1 MRLSGFRIN
10 FKSLALVLALALSF
24 PTALVSAFPAQAF
37 ADYSNPSVNTVAQM
51 RTDGSLHVV
60 EQRSYD
66 FQEDYSAVTWNFT
79 GITDKQEVEIASVRA
94 IQMDAEGNIV
104 RDWNQLPEVAFQSAW
119 REFLDETG
127 GEADKVAQAEEA
139 LSRQKDSSDAIELPK
154 ADTYAFDK
162 RRGELYVFLESNE
175 NSTVIECDYSITNAA
190 LVYDD
195 TAEMYWDYVPA
206 QPDVEMSN
214 VRTQI
219 QLPVPEGVEVVPGE
233 NVRAWGHG
241 PEGEVEVRPDGTVH
255 YFVPEV
261 REGQYAQAHLLFPRS
276 WLTNINVRS
285 KLTKSGTRYDDAVRE
300 EASWTDT
307 HSWGMVNSY
316 SLSLTLHALCVLA
329 LVGAVAAY
337 AIWGRERRP
346 EECEGATEG
355 VAGECAAECGT
366 EVKPDAAVVG
376 RLLRWNQHSAVD
388 FAATLAQLQR
398 RGVISI
404 LQDGDSVGDVRFRI
418 TPSAKSATLSKV
430 EQEAMVLLFDAVGDG
445 YQSVSL
451 GEVQRF
457 CSEHPGW
464 AREAMAKWQNVL
476 SDEVES
482 EHLFDARSRKAS
494 RWLYGVGVAFAALAV
509 WQLAGPGNLPMAGAL
524 LATGVVVGAI
534 GYCTPRRTPKGVLL
548 AECAE
553 AEAREACGDP
563 AVEQGV
569 PVDWET
575 ALANAFGDALVA

>member
-10 FKSLALVLALALSF
+10 FKTFALLLAFALVFAVPS
-24 PTALVSAFPAQAF
+24 QAF

-66 FQEDYSAVTWNFT
+66 FQEDYDAVTWHFT
-79 GITDKQEVEIASVRA
+79 GITDKQEVEVASVRI

-104 RDWNQLPEVAFQSAW
+104 RDWDNLVETPFQSAW
-119 REFLDETG
+119 REFVDETE
-127 GEADKVAQAEEA
+127 GETDKVAKAEEKA
-139 LSRQKDSSDAIELPK
+139 ATLSDSSDAVEIPK
-154 ADTYAFDK
+154 SDTYSFDK
-162 RRGELYVFLESNE
+162 RRCELYVFLESTE
-175 NSTVIECDYSITNAA
+175 HSTVVECDYSIKNAA

-233 NVRAWGHG
+233 TIRAWGHG

-255 YFVPEV
+255 YDVPEV

-276 WLTNINVRS
+276 WLTNITVQS
-285 KLTKSGTRYDDAVRE
+285 KLAKSGTRYDDAIRE

-307 HSWGMVNSY
+307 YSWGVINSH
-316 SLSLTLHALCVLA
+316 SLSLMLHVLCMLA
-329 LVGAVAAY
+329 LVGAVVVY

-346 EECEGATEG
+346 
-355 VAGECAAECGT
+355 GECAADLADED
-366 EVKPDAAVVG
+366 VAVVG

-388 FAATLAQLQR
+388 FAATLDQLQQ

-404 LQDGDSVGDVRFRI
+404 SQDGESASDVRFRI
-418 TPSAKSATLSKV
+418 TPSAKSAKLSAI
-430 EQEAMVLLFDAVGDG
+430 EQEAVALLFDAVGGG

-451 GEVQRF
+451 GEVQQF
-457 CSEHPGW
+457 CAKHPAQ

-476 SDEVES
+476 SAEVDAER
-482 EHLFDARSRKAS
+482 LFDARSRKAS
-494 RWLYGVGVAFAALAV
+494 RWLYGVGAAFAVLAV
-509 WQLAGPGNLPMAGAL
+509 WRFMSIGDLPMAGAL
-524 LATGVVVGAI
+524 LATGVVVAAI

-553 AEAREACGDP
+553 ADAHEEQEAEAREEEAGMQADEACAEPTEAQDEP
-563 AVEQGV
+563 A
-569 PVDWET
+569 DWET
-575 ALANAFGDALVA
+575 ALVNAFGDALVS

>member
-10 FKSLALVLALALSF
+10 FKLFALALAVVLALPS
-24 PTALVSAFPAQAF
+24 ALVSATPSQAF

-66 FQEDYSAVTWNFT
+66 FQEDYDAVTWNFT
-79 GITDKQEVEIASVRA
+79 GITDKQEVEVASVRV

-104 RDWNQLPEVAFQSAW
+104 RDWDQLPEVAFQSAW
-119 REFLDETG
+119 RSFLDETG
-127 GEADKVAQAEEA
+127 GESDEVARAEEA
-139 LSRQKDSSDAIELPK
+139 LARQKDSSDAVELPK
-154 ADTYAFDK
+154 SDTYAFDK
-162 RRGELYVFLESNE
+162 RRGELYVFLESTE
-175 NSTVIECDYSITNAA
+175 NSTVIECDYSISNAA

-195 TAEMYWDYVPA
+195 TAEIYWDYVPA

-219 QLPVPEGVEVVPGE
+219 QLPVPEGAEVVPGT

-241 PEGEVEVRPDGTVH
+241 PEGELEVRPDGTVH

-276 WLTNINVRS
+276 WLTNITVQS
-285 KLTKSGTRYDDAVRE
+285 KLAKSGTRYDDAVRE

-307 HSWGMVNSY
+307 YSWGMVNSY
-316 SLSLTLHALCVLA
+316 SLSLALHALCALA

-346 EECEGATEG
+346 VECEGATAEG
-355 VAGECAAECGT
+355 AGVYASGEGPCS
-366 EVKPDAAVVG
+366 AVVG
-376 RLLRWNQHSAVD
+376 RLLRWNQHSAAD
-388 FAATLAQLQR
+388 FASTLRALGH

-404 LQDGDSVGDVRFRI
+404 SQDGDSVGDVRFRI

-430 EQEAMVLLFDAVGDG
+430 EQEAMVLLFDTVGDG

-476 SDEVES
+476 SEEVES

-494 RWLYGVGVAFAALAV
+494 RWLYGIGVAFAVLAA

-524 LATGVVVGAI
+524 LATGVVVAAI
-534 GYCTPRRTPKGVLL
+534 GYCTPRRTPKGVQM

-553 AEAREACGDP
+553 SEARAAQASDGQDG
-563 AVEQGV
+563 AA
-569 PVDWET
+569 DWET
-575 ALANAFGDALVA
+575 ALANAFGEALVA

>member
-10 FKSLALVLALALSF
+10 FKSLALVLALALSL

-79 GITDKQEVEIASVRA
+79 GITDKQEVEVASVRV

-104 RDWNQLPEVAFQSAW
+104 RDWDKLPEATFQSSW
-119 REFLDETG
+119 REFMEETG
-127 GEADKVAQAEEA
+127 GEADKVAQAEERLA
-139 LSRQKDSSDAIELPK
+139 RQKDSSDAIELPK
-154 ADTYAFDK
+154 ADSYAFDK
-162 RRGELYVFLESNE
+162 RRCELYVFLESTE

-206 QPDVEMSN
+206 QPDVEMTN

-255 YFVPEV
+255 YFVPQV
-261 REGQYAQAHLLFPRS
+261 REGQYSQAHVLFPRS
-276 WLTNINVRS
+276 WLTNITVQS
-285 KLTKSGTRYDDAVRE
+285 KLAKSGTRYDDAVRE

-307 HSWGMVNSY
+307 YSWGMVNSY
-316 SLSLTLHALCVLA
+316 SLSLALHALCALA

-346 EECEGATEG
+346 EECKGMTEG

-366 EVKPDAAVVG
+366 EAKPDAAVVG

-388 FAATLAQLQR
+388 FAATLAQLQQ

-430 EQEAMVLLFDAVGDG
+430 EQSAMVLLFDTVGDG

-457 CSEHPGW
+457 CGEHPGW

-476 SDEVES
+476 SDEVEAG
-482 EHLFDARSRKAS
+482 HLFDARSRKAS

-524 LATGVVVGAI
+524 LATGVVVGAT

-553 AEAREACGDP
+553 AEARETCGEP
-563 AVEQGV
+563 A
-569 PVDWET
+569 DWET